1 MIKLNVQFSDNIKPI
16 GKDEVG
22 GVIGALDKV
31 LKPDEITIGIRITPA
46 SAVQEINKKYAG
58 KDEPTDVLSFNYAEG
73 PKSPVDE
80 KAGDVV
86 VSYDHVVEQAKQAG
100 TSPETE
106 LALLILHGILH
117 VLGRDHQNAKQQA
130 ELDKLQGEIMT
141 NAGLVYRDFNW
152 QT

>member
-1 MIKLNVQFSDNIKPI
+1 MIKLNVQFTDDIKLI

-22 GVIGALDKV
+22 KVIGALDKA
-31 LKPDEITIGIRITPA
+31 LKPDDITIGIRITPA
-46 SAVQEINKKYAG
+46 NAVQEINKKYAG

-86 VSYDHVVEQAKQAG
+86 VSYDHVVEQARNAG
-100 TSPETE
+100 TTPETE

-117 VLGRDHQNAKQQA
+117 VLGHDHQNEKQRKA
-130 ELDKLQGEIMT
+130 LDKLQGEIMT
-141 NAGLVYRDFNW
+141 NTGLVYRDFNW
-152 QT
+152 QS